1 MKSLVVLVAS
11 VVLSSPVFAAL
22 TSALTAQLDL
32 FTDAI
37 TLAGLLVGAW
47 FILKAYKLLRRAV
60 SDYAVR

>member
-37 TLAGLLVGAW
+37 TLAGLLVAAW